1 MDILVFTGG
10 FMGCG
15 SYSIQWVVAAPSLV
29 KKGTWKACKK
39 NKDSQIRIRTHFFL
53 YAKFESGLLFGG
65 SDPDP
70 DNLNR
75 ESASSGLKHDSLAEN
90 AKLKQIKHSFIK
102 HYTARF

>member
-1 MDILVFTGG
+1 MFDLLKILL
-10 FMGCG
+10 
-15 SYSIQWVVAAPSLV
+15 IKHL
-29 KKGTWKACKK
+29 K
-39 NKDSQIRIRTHFFL
+39 NKDSQIRIRAHLIL

-75 ESASSGLKHDSLAEN
+75 ESARSGLIHGSLTEN
-90 AKLKQIKHSFIK
+90 AKPQQIKHSFIK